1 MRQFIDILNE
11 DFTSDWRSQ
20 PGYEPKTP
28 AWRFMLGYQ
37 FGIAGK
43 ALQGMH
49 TNADYILG
57 AHLGYHRYERHRL
70 KNELANPR
78 CHSHYRDYAK
88 KAIPILDKIIAME
101 EQRAPH
107 FVPEVPADPFL

>member
-1 MRQFIDILNE
+1 MDILNE

-20 PGYEPKTP
+20 SGYEPKTP

-57 AHLGYHRYERHRL
+57 AHLGHHRYQRHERKL
-70 KNELANPR
+70 NLADPK
-78 CHSHYRDYAK
+78 CHPLMRNYATK
-88 KAIPILDKIIAME
+88 VIPMLDKIIAME
-101 EQRAPH
+101 EEHALKY
-107 FVPEVPADPFL
+107 VPKVPADPFL